1 MTKILTFLKNN
12 WIIILILFAAL
23 FVRSYK
29 PLELFMYSHDQDL
42 SGWIV
47 KDVLVNHHIRL
58 IGQETSSKGIFIG
71 PIFYYLQIPFYILTK
86 MDPSGLLILSILFGV
101 FTVFSFY
108 FVFGRIF
115 NKKVGLIAALI
126 YAISTV
132 IVFTDREAVPT
143 VPVMLWTVWY
153 FYCLWKILNGK
164 QKYYILVGLL
174 FGLVWDLSLALAL
187 LSPLVVIAHIFSKQK
202 VEIKKVFLGL
212 TVFAILMIPFFVFE
226 ARHGFQQT
234 KSLISSFT
242 TSKDYVPGTARGLAK
257 TDRVL
262 QLVHTNTTRIFWSS
276 TNNVPAANTFYVLV
290 FVFLILVISR
300 VLRKD
305 LALLMLLWQVL
316 FVLFFTFNSIN
327 VSEYYINGMNLVWI
341 GIAAIAL
348 GKLLENENAKYLGFT
363 LIAVFIGVSTYGFFT
378 YHVNESGYIQR
389 KAIVA
394 YIDEDAKA
402 HNYPCVSVSYITSPG
417 NNLGY
422 RYLFWLRNM
431 HVDLPQGGAPVYSIV
446 YPLSGVSKL
455 DKTFGALGLILP
467 DYKKYTKMG
476 IEKSCSGEN
485 QNVTGPLFGYTQ

>member
-1 MTKILTFLKNN
+1 MSKLLVFFKNN
-12 WIIILILFAAL
+12 WLLIIILLAAL

-47 KDVLVNHHIRL
+47 KDILYNHHLRL

-71 PIFYYLQIPFYILTK
+71 PVFYYLQIPFYLLTK
-86 MDPSGLLILSILFGV
+86 MDPSGLLLLSIIFGV
-101 FTVFSFY
+101 LTVFSFY
-108 FVFGRIF
+108 FVFSRIF

-153 FYCLWKILNGK
+153 FYCLWKILNK
-164 QKYYILVGLL
+164 DQRYYILVGLL

-187 LSPLVVIAHIFSKQK
+187 LSPLVVIAHLFSKQK
-202 VEIKKVFLGL
+202 IEFKRIFVALSIFIV
-212 TVFAILMIPFFVFE
+212 LMTPFFVFE

-234 KSLISSFT
+234 KSLIASFT
-242 TSKDYVPGTARGLAK
+242 TSKDYVAGTAKGWAK
-257 TDRVL
+257 TDRIL

-276 TNNVPAANTFYVLV
+276 TSNIPAANTFYVLV
-290 FVFLILVISR
+290 FVFLLLVVTK
-300 VLRKD
+300 VLTKEM
-305 LALLMLLWQVL
+305 AVLMLLWQIL

-327 VSEYYINGMNLVWI
+327 VSEYYINGMNVVWI
-341 GIAAIAL
+341 AIAAVGV
-348 GKLLENENAKYLGFT
+348 GKLLENNNAKYLGFV
-363 LIAVFIGVSTYGFFT
+363 LIGIFVYVCWVGFFS
-378 YHVNESGYIQR
+378 YHVNASGYIER
-389 KAIVA
+389 KEVVA
-394 YIDEDAKA
+394 YIDQDAKA

-422 RYLFWLRNM
+422 RYLFWLKGM
-431 HVDLPQGGAPVYSIV
+431 HVDLPAGGAPVYSIV
-446 YPLSGVSKL
+446 YPLSGVNKF
-455 DKTFGALGLILP
+455 DKTFGALGVILP

-476 IEKSCSGEN
+476 VEKSCSGEN
-485 QNVTGPLFGYTQ
+485 QNVTGSMFGYTQ